1 MTGAHYLLR
10 SNAIFDA
17 TGLDTFGGFVAVTG
31 KRILAIGRG
40 SGEEYVGE
48 RTTVFELGDRLIS
61 PGFVDVHCFFNGW
74 LLQHAG
80 ADLSGVA
87 TMEEAFDA
95 LRSCPREGFYV
106 GHDLPLELAEVD
118 ESVVDSA
125 FGDVPAVLVCVGAE
139 AMVMNAA
146 AQRRFGFTP
155 EACWSEK
162 AYLLLRAIIRDA
174 EMSVPL
180 YKGYLRMMNSYGVTS
195 TKEIEYD
202 DSWFVDQVKSLEDNG
217 DLTVR
222 VNLMSQPVGKPADVG
237 YGVATRDR
245 FADDELMSF
254 SGFNQMTDGSISQGE
269 GEMKEPYL
277 DADNRCALDID
288 WGLHEREV
296 LRADAAGLRFSLH
309 TQGDGAVAHA
319 LDIFEKCRRG
329 EDGRVALRHAMTD
342 LECADPEDY
351 ARMADLGVVAE
362 VYPLIQSIAD
372 RRGKLEMIA
381 EKIGAARGGHYWNRR
396 AMLDAGVVVA
406 CGTDLPM
413 TVDDLGTGVYS
424 ACGGLFPEG
433 GESFNEGNMITPAEL
448 LRAWTAGGS
457 YDLEQLDDTGTLEA
471 GKFAD
476 IAVFDGNVLAIDSR
490 DARAC
495 ACCLTMLAGRVVF
508 DALPAHTRE

>member
-1 MTGAHYLLR
+1 MTKANYLLR
-10 SNAIFDA
+10 SNVIFDA
-17 TGLDTFGGFVAVTG
+17 TGLDTFEGYVAIAG
-31 KRILAIGRG
+31 KNILAVGRG

-48 RTTVFELGDRLIS
+48 GTEVLELGDKLVS
-61 PGFVDVHCFFNGW
+61 PGLVDVHCFFNGW

-80 ADLSGVA
+80 ADLSGA
-87 TMEEAFDA
+87 SSLEEALDM
-95 LRSCPREGFYV
+95 LPSCPREGLYV
-106 GHDLPLELAEVD
+106 GHDLPLELAGVD

-125 FGDVPAVLVCVGAE
+125 FGDVPAVLVCVGAD
-139 AMVMNAA
+139 AMVMNTAA
-146 AQRRFGFTP
+146 ERRFGFTP

-162 AYLLLRAIIRDA
+162 AYLLLKAIIGDA

-180 YKGYLRMMNSYGVTS
+180 YKNYLRMMNSYGVTS
-195 TKEIEYD
+195 MKEMEYD
-202 DSWFVDQVKSLEDNG
+202 DFWFIDQVKSLEEAG
-217 DLTVR
+217 GLTVR
-222 VNLMSQPVGKPADVG
+222 VNLMSQPVGEPANVDHG
-237 YGVATRDR
+237 IATRDR
-245 FADDELMSF
+245 FANDELMAF

-277 DADNRCALDID
+277 DADTCCALDID

-309 TQGDGAVAHA
+309 TQGDGAVSHA

-329 EDGRVALRHAMTD
+329 EDGRVTLRHAMTD

-351 ARMADLGVVAE
+351 ARMSDLGIVAE

-381 EKIGAARGGHYWNRR
+381 EKIGAARGAHYWNRR
-396 AMLDAGVVVA
+396 AMLDAGVVIA

-433 GESFNEGNMITPAEL
+433 GEPFNEENMVTPAEL
-448 LRAWTAGGS
+448 LRAWTAGGA
-457 YDLEQLDDTGTLEA
+457 YDLEQLDHTGTLEA
-471 GKFAD
+471 GKLAD
-476 IAVFDGNVLAIDSR
+476 VAVFDRNVLAVVPR
-490 DARAC
+490 DARTC

-508 DALPAHTRE
+508 DALSGSSEE